1 MSYSVHAYLT
11 DAAKI
16 KILYESKNKRL
27 YEELKYN
34 IKSSLKE
41 LDEYFFNSLPV
52 NVSSVNILADIFNGF
67 IRYPD
72 LGYMY
77 VYIYEKIVEWYGED
91 IFCKENLWELDAQS
105 TFIPIP
111 LSKDFPYVISIEAK
125 NLIQKKK
132 EKYVFLKEGEGIGY
146 SDYNEEMNDLI
157 FILDEAIDKSR
168 DLVIFVY

>member
-16 KILYESKNKRL
+16 KILYESKNKKL
-27 YEELKYN
+27 YEELMSN

-41 LDEYFFNSLPV
+41 LDEYFFDSLPV
-52 NVSSVNILADIFNGF
+52 NVSSVNILADIFNGV

-91 IFCKENLWELDAQS
+91 IYCNENRWELDAQS

-125 NLIQKKK
+125 DLIQKK
-132 EKYVFLKEGEGIGY
+132 EKYMSLSENEGIGY
-146 SDYNEEMNDLI
+146 YDYEEELADLE
-157 FILDEAIDKSR
+157 FILDEAIDKSK